1 MPYCQVLE
9 DTYSTQCS
17 DVINNPGTCRLKRW
31 TGRFYFEVSFEM
43 AHLESS
49 IDMNKFY
56 YLSDNTNMKNES
68 IYTKMKVI
76 GLINYGI
83 N

>member
-1 MPYCQVLE
+1 
-9 DTYSTQCS
+9 
-17 DVINNPGTCRLKRW
+17 
-31 TGRFYFEVSFEM
+31 M

-56 YLSDNTNMKNES
+56 YLADNTNMKNES

-76 GLINYGI
+76 GLINNGF

>member
-1 MPYCQVLE
+1 
-9 DTYSTQCS
+9 
-17 DVINNPGTCRLKRW
+17 
-31 TGRFYFEVSFEM
+31 M

-56 YLSDNTNMKNES
+56 YFTDNTNMKNES
-68 IYTKMKVI
+68 IYAKMKVI
-76 GLINYGI
+76 GLINYGV